1 MRGVLDRI
9 EDGSRAVI
17 ILEDEGREIILP
29 ASRLPE
35 GSGINSWF
43 TIDSENEELV
53 ILLDEETTQLKEEQ
67 AKTLTRKLRM
77 KKSGSRFKRN

>member
-1 MRGVLDRI
+1 MRGILDRI

-17 ILEDEGREIILP
+17 ILEEEGREIILP

-35 GSGINSWF
+35 GSDINSWF
-43 TIDSENEELV
+43 TIEVENGDLV

-67 AKTLTRKLRM
+67 AKTLIQKLRR
-77 KKSGSRFKRN
+77 KKSDSRFKRN